1 MMHGSLPHAQIMC
14 AQPTRKAI
22 NNCEWVKIPPL
33 PEFIRLSEIAAAP
46 LRPAPVIAVALNTF
60 DLGDAAA
67 RRAVE
72 DTQRETGLP
81 TTDPVRF
88 DPTPIVEAIAELHVR
103 RVAGE
108 R

>member
-1 MMHGSLPHAQIMC
+1 MC
-14 AQPTRKAI
+14 AQPTRKTI
-22 NNCEWVKIPPL
+22 NNCEWVPIPPL

-60 DLGDAAA
+60 DLGADAA

-81 TTDPVRF
+81 TADPVRF
-88 DPTPIVEAIAELHVR
+88 DPAPIVEAIAGFHGAR
-103 RVAGE
+103 AGE
-108 R
+108 AVSW